1 MCGWKRDW
9 EWGEGLSMCGF
20 VLNWFRII
28 ETFDI
33 CPFHEI
39 DALLVVENHV
49 PVTWYKYTTE
59 RYVCI
64 IF

>member
-1 MCGWKRDW
+1 
-9 EWGEGLSMCGF
+9 
-20 VLNWFRII
+20 LNWFRII